1 MFKDAGFCTSPP
13 PDEHFNISNGMIV
26 SGSVFQGQVFWYSEI
41 MKTYENIWEHVL
53 RIPNCYLVLV
63 WVYNC
68 LTIIRKTGDEKIQNL
83 QSTKPP
89 IRIYSLGA
97 GHSGGWRPG
106 LFFILQQQV
115 EHSAEPSTV
124 IEVMRSFQLFADSF
138 QLLRFVKIS
147 NSQYLQLSLIHSPAV
162 AQNPKLSNPT
172 TDLNGSQRTTE
183 AHQLCLWVR
192 SSTGFRAILPW
203 WWTVFGWCLES
214 RKSLGWTWDDLG
226 ENISRNQGSGGKKHQ
241 KTIDP
246 IDLGDV
252 GLTMVCVDMCWYFTA
267 VLQGQEVCIKE
278 REKKWCS

>member
-97 GHSGGWRPG
+97 GHSGGWRLG

-147 NSQYLQLSLIHSPAV
+147 NSQYLQLSLIHSPQLLRIRSWAIP
-162 AQNPKLSNPT
+162 QRIS
-172 TDLNGSQRTTE
+172 TDHNGR
-183 AHQLCLWVR
+183 LR
-192 SSTGFRAILPW
+192 P
-203 WWTVFGWCLES
+203 
-214 RKSLGWTWDDLG
+214 
-226 ENISRNQGSGGKKHQ
+226 ISCAYEYGVPQASGQFYHGDGPYSGGVWKAERALDELGMILEKISPGIKDRAGKSIKK
-241 KTIDP
+241 
-246 IDLGDV
+246 
-252 GLTMVCVDMCWYFTA
+252 
-267 VLQGQEVCIKE
+267 
-278 REKKWCS
+278 R